1 MPDQAAVAMDGT
13 VVAMKAMPGGDRGSP
28 ELQGVHERPIL
39 SVEGLRATIDA
50 GYRQVEVLRDVTFD
64 LHPNSTLG
72 LIGPSGAGKTS
83 VALAI
88 LGLLPG
94 GQDSIAAGSIRLSG
108 RDLTGLGESEYRQ
121 IRGRR
126 IGMIFQDPQTA
137 LTPVHRIGRLIG
149 ETLRAHFNWSS
160 ERVRDRTRELLG
172 DVGFSD
178 PERVANAFPL
188 ELSGGMQQR
197 VAIAL
202 ALAADPAVL
211 IADEPTSALDAI
223 ATAEI
228 LDLLRR
234 LREEREI
241 SVLLISHE
249 PEVVARMADRT
260 VRIEN
265 GRMGRRP
272 VTTDSAVGA
281 STKAQRSTRAKVSA
295 PPHPGLP
302 SAAPVLEVRDLT
314 AGYPD
319 RSAEPV
325 VTGVGF
331 SVAAG
336 EILGM
341 VGQSGSGKTTVARC
355 VLRLMTPS
363 EGEIRLSG
371 TDIATLDERQLR
383 PFRPLVSA
391 VFQNPGSSLN
401 PRHRIGRIVEAPLIG
416 SGVRD
421 RSERRARVAWALDA
435 VDLAPELAG
444 RRPGELSGGQQ
455 QRAALARALVSEPR
469 VLVCDEPFTSLD
481 LPLRDR
487 LVELLVDIQER
498 RGLACLFIAHDLDV
512 IARIAHRVAVMK
524 DGRIIESGPARE
536 VIDRPS
542 QPFTQRLVRSGT

>member
-1 MPDQAAVAMDGT
+1 
-13 VVAMKAMPGGDRGSP
+13 MKVMPGGDRGDTEP
-28 ELQGVHERPIL
+28 GIVCGAAVL
-39 SVEGLRATIDA
+39 SVEGLRVSIDN
-50 GYRQVEVLRDVTFD
+50 GDRPVEVLSDVSFELERST
-64 LHPNSTLG
+64 TLG
-72 LIGPSGAGKTS
+72 LTGPSGAGKTS
-83 VALAI
+83 VALTI

-94 GQDSIAAGSIRLSG
+94 GQSSIVAGSIRLSG
-108 RDLTGLGESEYRQ
+108 RELTGLSESEYRK

-126 IGMIFQDPQTA
+126 IGMIFQDPRTA
-137 LTPVHRIGRLIG
+137 LTPVHRVGRLVG
-149 ETLRAHFNWSS
+149 ETLRAHFNWPS
-160 ERVRDRTRELLG
+160 ERVRDRTRELLRE
-172 DVGFSD
+172 VGFSD

-265 GRMGRRP
+265 GRMGRRA
-272 VTTDSAVGA
+272 VTTDPAAGA
-281 STKAQRSTRAKVSA
+281 STKAQRSTRTKVPA

-302 SAAPVLEVRDLT
+302 SAAPTLEVRDLT
-314 AGYPD
+314 AGYLD

-331 SVAAG
+331 SIAAG

-416 SGVRD
+416 SGVRE

-435 VDLAPELAG
+435 VDLAPDLAE

-469 VLVCDEPFTSLD
+469 VLVCDEPFTALD

-487 LVELLVDIQER
+487 LVELLVEIQER

-524 DGRIIESGPARE
+524 DGRIIESGPTRK
-536 VIDRPS
+536 VIDSPT
-542 QPFTQRLVRSGT
+542 QPFTQRLVRSGA